1 MLRNLLRETIF
12 MRICIVF
19 CLGIISYEYTFSLVS
34 LYQVVC
40 ILISLIIMLVIYR
53 YYINAYNF
61 TFNKLNGSIVFTCIF
76 TFAYLFSYFQDV
88 RNNINYLNIQNNSQH
103 TVEINNAGKKKK
115 NKYIYEAY
123 ILNQS
128 QTVGK
133 VQLTIKS
140 KDIPYALHDKL
151 SIKGK
156 LLAIESIKHPGEFNY
171 KNYLINKRI
180 HHQLIVDSID
190 VNLLEHSQ
198 TVSILKIS
206 YSIRNKLL
214 EILRGNIKDEDSY
227 EMAAALL
234 LGERAEI
241 DQEIMKSY
249 TDTGTIHI
257 ISVSGLHVGIIFLV
271 LQYLFKIIPFVK
283 NEMIKTISIILLIWL
298 YACLTGLPASVIRS
312 ALMISFLSIGK
323 AINIK
328 SNPIN
333 HIAASALLILCI
345 DTYYL
350 FDIGFQLSYLAV
362 IGIVYLQKPISNL
375 YLPKYKIDKYIWLTF
390 SVSIAAQLFTL
401 PFCMYYFHQFPN
413 YFLLANL
420 LAIPLS
426 SIALYAA
433 IANLIFAS
441 IPYFNT
447 LCEWTVTYSIQYL
460 NLYLGSI
467 ASLPGAVLKFSAWS
481 FLDCLMLTMVFFFM
495 LLLLQEKIKQSL
507 KYVFVTLICYS
518 IHEIYTFNKH
528 NHAHLWKFNSHYN
541 LNYALETKDSILIF
555 LPESK
560 NDYSQK
566 RTFQNWN
573 SITLKKQEVIA
584 IKNKVYF
591 MEINSNKF
599 GNIKNR
605 DTYEPVAYERICL

>member
-12 MRICIVF
+12 MRLVIVF
-19 CLGIISYEYTFSLVS
+19 CLGIITYEYSYTYLP
-34 LYQVVC
+34 LY
-40 ILISLIIMLVIYR
+40 ILLSIIIGLFVILGIYR
-53 YYINAYNF
+53 FYINAYNF
-61 TFNKLNGSIVFTCIF
+61 TFHKLNGSIVFTCIF
-76 TFAYLFSYFQDV
+76 TFAYLFSYFQDA
-88 RNNINYLNIQNNSQH
+88 RNNSNYLNIQNNTH
-103 TVEINNAGKKKK
+103 FIVEINNAGKKKK
-115 NKYIYEAY
+115 NKYIYEAL

-128 QTVGK
+128 RTVGK

-140 KDIPYALHDKL
+140 KDLPYAVHDKL
-151 SIKGK
+151 SITGK

-180 HHQLIVDSID
+180 HHQLIVDSVD
-190 VNLLEHSQ
+190 VKLIEQ
-198 TVSILKIS
+198 TQKLSILKIS
-206 YSIRNKLL
+206 YAIRNRLL
-214 EILRGNIKDEDSY
+214 EILRGNIKDDDSY

-234 LGERAEI
+234 LGERADI

-362 IGIVYLQKPISNL
+362 IGIVYLQKPLSNL
-375 YLPKYKIDKYIWLTF
+375 YVPKYKIDKYIWLTF

-426 SIALYAA
+426 SIALYAS
-433 IANLIFAS
+433 IANLVFAS
-441 IPYFNT
+441 VPYLNT
-447 LCEWTVTYSIQYL
+447 LCEWVVTYSIQYL
-460 NLYLGSI
+460 NMYLGSI
-467 ASLPGAVLKFSAWS
+467 ASLPGAVLKFSVWS
-481 FLDCLMLTMVFFFM
+481 FIDCLMLSQLLFFM
-495 LLLLQEKIKQSL
+495 VLLLREKIKQSL
-507 KYVFVTLICYS
+507 KYVFITLICYT
-518 IHEIYTFNKH
+518 IQEIYSFNTH
-528 NHAHLWKFNSHYN
+528 NHVHIWKFNSNYN
-541 LNYALETKDSILIF
+541 FNYAIETNDSILIF

-560 NDYSQK
+560 NEYLK
-566 RTFQNWN
+566 IRTVQNWN
-573 SITLKKQEVIA
+573 SISLKKQEVLT
-584 IKNKVYF
+584 IKNKLYF
-591 MEINSNKF
+591 IDINTQKLSNNKEP
-599 GNIKNR
+599 
-605 DTYEPVAYERICL
+605 DSYEPVAYERICL

>member
-19 CLGIISYEYTFSLVS
+19 CLGIITYEYTFSLIPFYV
-34 LYQVVC
+34 LLCV
-40 ILISLIIMLVIYR
+40 ITGLIALLGLYR

-61 TFNKLNGSIVFTCIF
+61 TFSKLNGSIVFTCIF
-76 TFAYLFSYFQDV
+76 MFAYLFSYFQDV
-88 RNNINYLNIQNNSQH
+88 RNNINYLKIQNNTQFIIK
-103 TVEINNAGKKKK
+103 INNAGKKKK
-115 NKYIYEAY
+115 NKNIYEAN

-128 QTVGK
+128 NSVGK
-133 VQLTIKS
+133 ILLTIKS
-140 KDIPYALHDKL
+140 KELPYNLHDKL
-151 SIKGK
+151 SVKGN

-180 HHQLIVDSID
+180 HHQLIVDSAE
-190 VNLLEHSQ
+190 VKLLEHSQ
-198 TVSILKIS
+198 IVSILNIS

-214 EILRGNIKDEDSY
+214 AILRGNIKDEDSY

-234 LGERAEI
+234 LGERADI

-271 LQYLFKIIPFVK
+271 LQYIFKIIPFVK
-283 NEMIKTISIILLIWL
+283 NEIIKTISIILLIWL

-345 DTYYL
+345 NTNYL

-375 YLPKYKIDKYIWLTF
+375 YVPKYKFDKYIWLTF
-390 SVSIAAQLFTL
+390 SVSIAGQLFTL

-433 IANLIFAS
+433 IANLVFAS
-441 IPYFNT
+441 IPYLNT

-460 NLYLGSI
+460 NKYLGII

-481 FLDCLMLTMVFFFM
+481 FIDCFVLSLVIFFLILLMH
-495 LLLLQEKIKQSL
+495 EKIKKSL
-507 KYVFVTLICYS
+507 KYVLLVLICYS
-518 IHEIYTFNKH
+518 LHEIYNYNKH
-528 NHAHLWKFNSHYN
+528 NHAHVWKFNSPYTV
-541 LNYALETKDSILIF
+541 NYTIETKDSLLIF
-555 LPESK
+555 LPLNR
-560 NDYSQK
+560 NDYLEK
-566 RTFQNWN
+566 RMIQNWN
-573 SITLKKQEVIA
+573 TINIKKRCIRI
-584 IKNKVYF
+584 IKYKSYYL
-591 MEINSNKF
+591 EINKQRFSSMKELN
-599 GNIKNR
+599 
-605 DTYEPVAYERICL
+605 TYEPVAYERICM

>member
-1 MLRNLLRETIF
+1 MLRNLMRETIF

-19 CLGIISYEYTFSLVS
+19 CLGIITYEYTFSLIP
-34 LYQVVC
+34 LYLLSC
-40 ILISLIIMLVIYR
+40 ILTGLIVTLVLYR

-61 TFNKLNGSIVFTCIF
+61 TFSKLNGSIVFTCIF
-76 TFAYLFSYFQDV
+76 TFSYLFSYFQDS
-88 RNNINYLNIQNNSQH
+88 RNNINYLNIQNNTQFI
-103 TVEINNAGKKKK
+103 VEINNAGKKKK
-115 NKYIYEAY
+115 NKYIYEAK
-123 ILNQS
+123 ILNHS
-128 QTVGK
+128 KTVGK
-133 VQLTIKS
+133 IQLTIKS
-140 KDIPYALHDKL
+140 KNSSYNLHDIL

-156 LLAIESIKHPGEFNY
+156 LLAIESIQHPGEFNY

-180 HHQLIVDSID
+180 HHQLIVDSAD
-190 VNLLEHSQ
+190 VKRLARSKNFSVLD
-198 TVSILKIS
+198 IS
-206 YSIRNKLL
+206 YTLRDRLL
-214 EILRGNIKDEDSY
+214 AILRGNIKDENSY

-234 LGERAEI
+234 LGERTDI

-271 LQYLFKIIPFVK
+271 LQYIFKIIPLVK
-283 NEMIKTISIILLIWL
+283 NEIIKTISIILLIWL

-375 YLPKYKIDKYIWLTF
+375 YVPKNKIDEYIWITF
-390 SVSIAAQLFTL
+390 SVSIAAQLCTL

-433 IANLIFAS
+433 IANLVFAS
-441 IPYFNT
+441 VPYLNT
-447 LCEWTVTYSIQYL
+447 VCEYIVTYSIQYL
-460 NLYLGSI
+460 NNYLGVI
-467 ASLPGAVLKFSAWS
+467 AKLPGAVLNFSKWS
-481 FLDCLMLTMVFFFM
+481 FIDCLTLALIIFFI
-495 LLLLQEKIKQSL
+495 LLLWRENIKQSF

-518 IHEIYTFNKH
+518 LHLIYNFNKH
-528 NHAHLWKFNSHYN
+528 NHAHVWKFNIAYTFNYTIETNDSLLMLIRSAKN
-541 LNYALETKDSILIF
+541 NDQLNKTI
-555 LPESK
+555 
-560 NDYSQK
+560 
-566 RTFQNWN
+566 QNWN
-573 SITLKKQEVIA
+573 NINVKKKAITSLK
-584 IKNKVYF
+584 NNVYYI
-591 MEINSNKF
+591 EINKQTLSIINDF
-599 GNIKNR
+599 
-605 DTYEPVAYERICL
+605 DTYEPIAYERICL